1 MSAASGGAEPPVE
14 QVSLKAI
21 VSYPIIDHRSCCA
34 SAAVCVLRI
43 FPCSFFSQLQ
53 AEVETLK
60 KEVEKLRKN
69 GTDVVEAYNRK
80 KERAD
85 ELLETLVALRQAS
98 EGLSNGRLQ

>member
-1 MSAASGGAEPPVE
+1 
-14 QVSLKAI
+14 
-21 VSYPIIDHRSCCA
+21 
-34 SAAVCVLRI
+34 
-43 FPCSFFSQLQ
+43 
-53 AEVETLK
+53 VETLK

-98 EGLSNGRLQ
+98 DGLSNGRLQ